1 MKINIK
7 CNNFFV
13 SIVSAVNFP
22 ACLIL
27 KWKILMNNLFKMWSG
42 ITEAA
47 LIYGASSIP
56 FSLGGEC

>member
-1 MKINIK
+1 
-7 CNNFFV
+7 
-13 SIVSAVNFP
+13 
-22 ACLIL
+22 
-27 KWKILMNNLFKMWSG
+27 MNNLVKMWSG